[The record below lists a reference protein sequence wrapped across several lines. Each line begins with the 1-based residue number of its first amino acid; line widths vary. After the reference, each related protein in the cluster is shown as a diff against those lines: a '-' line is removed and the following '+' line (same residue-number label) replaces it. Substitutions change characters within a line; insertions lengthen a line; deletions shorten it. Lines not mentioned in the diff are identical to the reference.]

1 MYVTLSL
8 YQAAIDLGPSP
19 DVLPYVVPMM
29 AGVER
34 AFDSYRMCAVP
45 SRDAVTED
53 VSFEVSGS
61 SHHCDCVGVCLCV
74 SQRQGCVGN
83 QHHLLPAYWDDARH
97 GRGFGSVHLTHDS
110 DLCVA
115 CVVWH
120 VEHCMMATV
129 THLRCCVQLW
139 LRLSWCAN
147 LARCFNGFCTPADPH
162 SGPSLDDPACVPGV
176 CWQIQAGP

>member
-8 YQAAIDLGPSP
+8 YQAAMDLGPSP
-19 DVLPYVVPMM
+19 DVLPNVVPMM

-74 SQRQGCVGN
+74 CCKDKGVWRSASPASYLLGLCTSWVG
-83 QHHLLPAYWDDARH
+83 Y
-97 GRGFGSVHLTHDS
+97 
-110 DLCVA
+110 
-115 CVVWH
+115 
-120 VEHCMMATV
+120 
-129 THLRCCVQLW
+129 
-139 LRLSWCAN
+139 
-147 LARCFNGFCTPADPH
+147 
-162 SGPSLDDPACVPGV
+162 
-176 CWQIQAGP
+176 